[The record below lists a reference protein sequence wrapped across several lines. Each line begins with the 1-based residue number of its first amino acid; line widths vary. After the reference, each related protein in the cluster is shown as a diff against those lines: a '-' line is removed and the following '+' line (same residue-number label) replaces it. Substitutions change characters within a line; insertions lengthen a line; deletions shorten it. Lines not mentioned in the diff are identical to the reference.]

1 MGIKKELKPAPTS
14 VVHSTA
20 RSLSGPQTH
29 QGYQRILFPLP
40 AFFPQLCICCT
51 LSFIIPAVAY
61 SFFCLFVLM
70 FNFSITQYEKS
81 FYSNERN
88 FPHSEKPGLQ

>member
-29 QGYQRILFPLP
+29 QGYQRTLFPLP

-61 SFFCLFVLM
+61 SFFFVCLFSYL
-70 FNFSITQYEKS
+70 I
-81 FYSNERN
+81 
-88 FPHSEKPGLQ
+88 FPSLNMKNLFIAMRETFHTVK